1 MRFHHARLVLGVG
14 GLLAGLAALPLACS
28 TATVRREVVPR
39 HDYSAGVAQMRWRAS
54 IHHHPLSE
62 SQPEE
67 CAIGA
72 LVGRRLVLGSRG
84 GAVVAV
90 DIGTG
95 AIDWTTQIKGGID
108 GDARYDQA
116 RGQVYVGSDDG
127 FLYAIEP
134 ERGIVR
140 WSAKLKGPIEHAPE
154 ISADDLYVSTGA
166 DKVYAIDPA
175 DGKTR
180 WQYERDTPEGFTIH
194 GYAAPRRHGDLVYAG
209 FSDGYLVALRFAT
222 GEMVWSRSLA
232 AASEEFVDLDA
243 TPAVGDGTLFAA
255 SFSGGVYGLRPKDG
269 EVLWHSFIYGVN
281 GVTLGRERLYAAS
294 AREGVSALS
303 LQGNI
308 LWRHGL
314 PDSGDLSRPV
324 EIGPYLVF
332 SGSRKGL
339 YILERKSGK
348 LLQIF
353 DPARGM
359 CAGPTVDREGRTLYV
374 IANSGVLYALDLS
387 W

>member
-1 MRFHHARLVLGVG
+1 VGYRHARLVVGVG
-14 GLLAGLAALPLACS
+14 GLLVGLAGLPLACS

-39 HDYSAGVAQMRWRAS
+39 QDYSAGVARMRWRAT
-54 IHHHPLSE
+54 INHHPYSE
-62 SQPEE
+62 AQPEE
-67 CAIGA
+67 CATGA

-95 AIDWTTQIKGGID
+95 AIVWSTKIKGGVD

-127 FLYAIEP
+127 LLYAIEP
-134 ERGIVR
+134 EQGTVR
-140 WSAKLKGPIEHAPE
+140 WSTKLKGPIAHAPE
-154 ISADDLYVSTGA
+154 ISPDGLYLSTGD
-166 DKVYAIDPA
+166 DKVYAIDA
-175 DGKTR
+175 NDGKTR
-180 WQYERDTPEGFTIH
+180 WLYDRDMPEGFTIH

-209 FSDGYLVALRFAT
+209 FDDGYLVALRFAT
-222 GEMVWSRSLA
+222 GKMVWSRSLA
-232 AASEEFVDLDA
+232 AASEEFVDVDA
-243 TPAVGDGTLFAA
+243 TPEVGDGTLFAA

-269 EVLWHSFIYGVN
+269 EVLWHSLIDGVN
-281 GVTLGRERLYAAS
+281 ALTLGEERLYAAS

-303 LQGNI
+303 LRGNI

-314 PDSGDLSRPV
+314 PDAGDLSPPV

-332 SGSRKGL
+332 SGSRNGL
-339 YILERKSGK
+339 YILERGTGK

-374 IANSGVLYALDLS
+374 LANSGVLYALDLS